1 MLSHL
6 IMSDSLQPQQLAHQ
20 GALSMGILQAR
31 ILEWV
36 AMPSSREFSQPRDRT
51 QVSQIV
57 GGFLTIWATRNPPPD
72 TESSP
77 LWPGPSRHFQ
87 HDLHGSLQCALP
99 SSQAQV
105 PLIYPFI
112 CWFIP
117 LTLGK
122 SLIFSNYP
130 IAPKRPPASTF
141 VPVVYS
147 HLSNQRNPV

>member
-57 GGFLTIWATRNPPPD
+57 GGFLYR
-72 TESSP
+72 
-77 LWPGPSRHFQ
+77 L
-87 HDLHGSLQCALP
+87 
-99 SSQAQV
+99 
-105 PLIYPFI
+105 
-112 CWFIP
+112 
-117 LTLGK
+117 
-122 SLIFSNYP
+122 
-130 IAPKRPPASTF
+130 
-141 VPVVYS
+141 S
-147 HLSNQRNPV
+147 HLYNKYVLL